1 MADKA
6 GPLPTGF
13 PATLSLHCQCP
24 FYTLGSEQ
32 VCLLSYIV
40 CPLWTRMTTVVP
52 SPVLVCSVLASSPL
66 WSLPSPSPLTPKRKR
81 TLSSPYLVPI
91 CQYVFPN
98 CKLVEITDYC
108 PFLLYS
114 QCPQKLLHRQ
124 LAYNKHLINVT
135 KWKNKIDCQTVTGFF
150 FF

>member
-1 MADKA
+1 MPLLYPGIWA
-6 GPLPTGF
+6 GVSAQLNYVSIMNTRDYCRAF
-13 PATLSLHCQCP
+13 SCT
-24 FYTLGSEQ
+24 
-32 VCLLSYIV
+32 CLLSSGIFSSV
-40 CPLWTRMTTVVP
+40 KPTLPFSTNTQKKGDSFITLFVP
-52 SPVLVCSVLASSPL
+52 
-66 WSLPSPSPLTPKRKR
+66 T
-81 TLSSPYLVPI
+81 

-135 KWKNKIDCQTVTGFF
+135 KWKKKSIVKQ
-150 FF
+150 